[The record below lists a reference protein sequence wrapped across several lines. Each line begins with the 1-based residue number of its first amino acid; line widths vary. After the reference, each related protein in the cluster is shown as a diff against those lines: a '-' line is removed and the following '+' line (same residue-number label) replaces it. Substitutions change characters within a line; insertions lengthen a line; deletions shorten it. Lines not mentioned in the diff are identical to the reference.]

1 MTPSSGQSLRSSTAT
16 GPRSIKTNLNQYKY
30 DVTCYV
36 QYPRSYIYQ
45 SSEST
50 EVYWGHSSIL
60 EAELLCLS
68 DLLNNNRSWHYAINL
83 AGSEM
88 MSISNKKLVARLSPE
103 PRKIHV
109 SSFPFP
115 AKLRWKVD
123 RKYELGEEEAV
134 FDPDG
139 SLRSSLAGSIDLTPG
154 PRGQLMNMVRVVDPV
169 NDPPPFNLSLFK
181 GIKSYRLP
189 RWFVTFLLTHPVAKE
204 FINWTMNTIH
214 PEEHTVQTLA
224 RNISHLTFQP

>member
-1 MTPSSGQSLRSSTAT
+1 MR
-16 GPRSIKTNLNQYKY
+16 
-30 DVTCYV
+30 
-36 QYPRSYIYQ
+36 
-45 SSEST
+45 
-50 EVYWGHSSIL
+50 
-60 EAELLCLS
+60 
-68 DLLNNNRSWHYAINL
+68 
-83 AGSEM
+83 
-88 MSISNKKLVARLSPE
+88 SISNKELVARLSPE

-115 AKLRWKVD
+115 AKLRWRVD

-134 FDPDG
+134 FDPDAQG
-139 SLRSSLAGSIDLTPG
+139 YLRPSLAGSIDVTPG

-189 RWFVTFLLTHPVAKE
+189 RWFVTFLLTHPVAKD
-204 FINWTMNTIH
+204 FINWTRNTIH

-224 RNISHLTFQP
+224 RNISHLTFQLNYSSFLVVNSHSGNSINQLRQHFHFVYYLKQPKSPLESV